1 MSKIQDALKKI
12 GGDATISGG
21 PGSENAFTDLRDM
34 DRDAPQLGDHE
45 FDKRKIIYPGMRDV
59 RVFNAFRDLRT
70 SLRRAM
76 NERNPII
83 LVTSTTGSSGAGFI
97 SMNLGRA
104 IALDDGVTSLIVDCN
119 FKRPSFNS
127 LLVDDNPA
135 GLRDYIADETIAAAD
150 IIHPCGVKRLRV
162 IPAGQREVEVT
173 ASFTSVRLRQLI
185 DELNNRYTERNILV
199 NAPPVSETADTRVLA
214 EICDGVLLVVEYGKT
229 SKAKIKRS
237 IDAIGSEKL
246 IGVVFNNERGLL
258 V

>member
-12 GGDATISGG
+12 GGEASIAGG
-21 PGSENAFTDLRDM
+21 PGSEDGVADLRSM
-34 DRDAPQLGDHE
+34 DRMAPQLRDNE
-45 FDKRKIIYPGMRDV
+45 FDKKKIIYPGMRDA

-70 SLRRAM
+70 SLRRAVKKP
-76 NERNPII
+76 NPII

-119 FKRPSFNS
+119 FKSPSFNS
-127 LLVDDNPA
+127 LPVDDNPA
-135 GLRDYIADETIAAAD
+135 GLKDYIADQTINAAD
-150 IIHPCGVKRLRV
+150 IIHPCRVNRLRV
-162 IPAGQREVEVT
+162 IPAGQKVVEVT
-173 ASFTSVRLRQLI
+173 ASFTSARLRQLI
-185 DELNNRYTERNILV
+185 NELKERYTERNILV

-214 EICDGVLLVVEYGKT
+214 ESCDGVVLVVEYGKT
-229 SKAKIKRS
+229 SKEKIKRS

-246 IGVVFNNERGLL
+246 VGVVFNNERGLL